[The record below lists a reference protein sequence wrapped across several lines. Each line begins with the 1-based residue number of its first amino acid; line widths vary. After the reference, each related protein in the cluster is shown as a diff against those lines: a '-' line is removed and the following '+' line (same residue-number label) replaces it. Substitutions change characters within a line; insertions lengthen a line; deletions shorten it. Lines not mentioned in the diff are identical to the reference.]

1 MPVIAVS
8 GQPGCGSSTLASIIA
23 KKLGLR
29 HFSLGRIFKKLS
41 KGRETERATKGFETK
56 KGGSAAFHV
65 KLDKMQRKIAEKGN
79 VVIDSK
85 LGIHMLGDIADFTIW
100 IKAPEKIRAQRI
112 MKRDNVSFKKAMKLL
127 KERESAE
134 RNFFKKI
141 YGFDPYKQE
150 KKADLILNT
159 TRKSPRQ
166 LAAITIKALKKDKI
180 I

>member
-1 MPVIAVS
+1 MPVIVIS

-41 KGRETERATKGFETK
+41 KGSETEKATKGFETK
-56 KGGSAAFHV
+56 KGGSAAFHA

-85 LGIHMLGDIADFTIW
+85 LGIHMLNDIADFKIW
-100 IKAPEKIRAQRI
+100 IKASEKIRARRI
-112 MKRDNVSFKKAMKLL
+112 MKRDKVPFKQAMKLL
-127 KERESAE
+127 KERENAE

-150 KKADLILNT
+150 KKADLVLNT
-159 TRKSPRQ
+159 ARKTPRQ
-166 LAAITIKALKKDKI
+166 LATIAIKKFRKAKK
-180 I
+180 